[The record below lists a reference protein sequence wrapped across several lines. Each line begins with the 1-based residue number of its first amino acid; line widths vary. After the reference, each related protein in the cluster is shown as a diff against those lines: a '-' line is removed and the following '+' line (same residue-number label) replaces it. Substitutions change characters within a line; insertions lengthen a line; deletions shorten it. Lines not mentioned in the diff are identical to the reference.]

1 MKRELFE
8 KYRTEFYQVYDFHKD
23 YDQLVKDLKAF
34 CKIHLIFAE
43 ISIEDNIR
51 EINEETLEIDY
62 ELWVFFNFESEYSVS
77 VNGHTISEL
86 YEILQ
91 TELLKYKRH
100 LDNIETEKVL
110 QKHGF
115 SSDKKRSEL

>member
-8 KYRTEFYQVYDFHKD
+8 RYKTEFYQVYDFHKD

-62 ELWVFFNFESEYSVS
+62 ELWVFFNFENEYSVS

-110 QKHGF
+110 QKYGF
-115 SSDKKRSEL
+115 SSDKKEDS